1 MDEKAAR
8 VMEVATSCGYELTP
22 AAMAM
27 AIRAAV
33 LECSDEAGRLNIPS
47 LYELT
52 LKLESQP
59 HYSLWLCLKLFII
72 HSYLLYP

>member
-1 MDEKAAR
+1 MDQKAAR

-33 LECSDEAGRLNIPS
+33 LECSDATGSLNVS
-47 LYELT
+47 CLYELT
-52 LKLESQP
+52 LKLESQQ
-59 HYSLWLCLKLFII
+59 HYL
-72 HSYLLYP
+72 H

>member
-1 MDEKAAR
+1 
-8 VMEVATSCGYELTP
+8 MEVATSGGYELTP

-52 LKLESQP
+52 VELES
-59 HYSLWLCLKLFII
+59 S
-72 HSYLLYP
+72 SYYFS

>member
-1 MDEKAAR
+1 
-8 VMEVATSCGYELTP
+8 MEVATSCGYELTP

-33 LECSDEAGRLNIPS
+33 LECSDDAGRLNIPS

-52 LKLESQP
+52 IKLESQS
-59 HYSLWLCLKLFII
+59 HYGINMIYKTFLNLTAIS
-72 HSYLLYP
+72 SPSPG

>member
-1 MDEKAAR
+1 
-8 VMEVATSCGYELTP
+8 MEVATSCGYELTP

-33 LECSDEAGRLNIPS
+33 LECSDDAGRLNIPS

-52 LKLESQP
+52 IKLESQS
-59 HYSLWLCLKLFII
+59 HYL
-72 HSYLLYP
+72 H

>member
-1 MDEKAAR
+1 
-8 VMEVATSCGYELTP
+8 MEVATSCGYELTP

-33 LECSDEAGRLNIPS
+33 LECSDDAGRLNIPS

-59 HYSLWLCLKLFII
+59 HYSV
-72 HSYLLYP
+72 